1 MQLQLSGSNNNATYF
16 ILRIFSACNS
26 REPYLCLESRISEKA
41 AMMKKKKR
49 VHLNY
54 NKAAEW
60 QSRFK
65 QYTSNHGKGWS
76 IYCHSRHVGN
86 RAALHD
92 SRSWVRIWSCMRS
105 LYYNLSCLSQ
115 SLFYHFDFAISF
127 IFNTGMLRITF
138 IECTDLR

>member
-41 AMMKKKKR
+41 AMMKIKKR

-92 SRSWVRIWSCMRS
+92 SRSWVESGRVCGAYTTTCLVCQS
-105 LYYNLSCLSQ
+105 LYFTILILLFRS
-115 SLFYHFDFAISF
+115 SLI
-127 IFNTGMLRITF
+127 RV
-138 IECTDLR
+138 C